1 MNATKFNPLSQF
13 SKKIARFI
21 KLPSQGAGY
30 TKGIKLTDNGELAVY
45 PMTARDELMLKSPDA
60 LLNGSA
66 VTEVLA
72 HCVPDIVFPEEILVT
87 DLDAIMVA
95 IRMATYG
102 DSMELLIECDECKHK
117 NTVDLNLPALL
128 DQQTY
133 WTGLTEITMTGGI
146 KLKLKPYNVKDKNKM
161 SISSFDQMTEL
172 QQLDKE
178 DSQTT
183 TKMTKASKSFGNL
196 VDLSL
201 NLVASSIE
209 QAVTP
214 EGTVITDNA
223 IIRDWVLNLS
233 KGEFE
238 VIDTALRELA
248 KIGVPKSMNVQCD
261 ACKKIF
267 ESAIN
272 FNPSDFFA

>member
-1 MNATKFNPLSQF
+1 MTSTKINPLSQF
-13 SKKIARFI
+13 SKKIARYI

-30 TKGIKLTDNGELAVY
+30 SKGIKLSDSEELAVY

-66 VTEVLA
+66 VIEVLA
-72 HCVPDIVFPEEILVT
+72 HCVPDVVNPEEILT
-87 DLDAIMVA
+87 IDLDAIMVA

-102 DSMELLIECDECKHK
+102 DNMELIIECSACKHK
-117 NTVDLNLPALL
+117 NTVDLNLPSLL

-133 WTGLTEITMTGGI
+133 WTGLTEIEMPGGI
-146 KLKLKPYNVKDKNKM
+146 KLKLRPPNVKDKNKM

-172 QQLDKE
+172 QQIDRE
-178 DSQTT
+178 EGQTT
-183 TKMTKASKSFGNL
+183 AKMAKANKSFGNL

-201 NLVASSIE
+201 HLVASSIE

-214 EGTVITDNA
+214 EGIVITDLST
-223 IIRDWVLNLS
+223 IKEWVLDLS
-233 KGEFE
+233 KAEFD
-238 VIDTALRELA
+238 VIDAALRELA
-248 KIGVPKSMNVQCD
+248 QIGLPKSMNVKCD
-261 ACKKIF
+261 ACQSVF

>member
-1 MNATKFNPLSQF
+1 MNSTKINPLSQF
-13 SKKIARFI
+13 SKKIARYI
-21 KLPSQGAGY
+21 KIPSQGAGY
-30 TKGIKLTDNGELAVY
+30 SKGIKLTDNGELAVY

-66 VTEVLA
+66 VIEVLA
-72 HCVPDIVFPEEILVT
+72 HCVPDVVNPEEILVT

-102 DSMELLIECDECKHK
+102 DSMELIIECSACKHK
-117 NTVDLNLPALL
+117 NTVDLNLPSLL

-133 WTGLTEITMTGGI
+133 WTGLTEIEMPGGI
-146 KLKLKPYNVKDKNKM
+146 KLKLRPPNVKDKNKM

-172 QQLDKE
+172 QQIDRE
-178 DSQTT
+178 EGQTT
-183 TKMTKASKSFGNL
+183 TKMAKANKSFGNL

-201 NLVASSIE
+201 HLVASSIE

-214 EGTVITDNA
+214 EGVVITDLST
-223 IIRDWVLNLS
+223 IKEWVLDLS

-248 KIGVPKSMNVQCD
+248 KIGLPKSMNVKCD
-261 ACKKIF
+261 ACQSIF